1 MNGSAEPHAALKAPT
16 THLPDASQELLLR
29 AALADGDAAQV
40 AWETWAARTRWES
53 EPIDAAS
60 TRVLPLVYASLA
72 QQLPPAADLP
82 KLKVLYRRTWYENNR
97 LLQRAKP
104 AIRAL
109 LDAGHRVML
118 LKGAALVL
126 RHYGDR
132 GARPMGD
139 VDLLVPDG
147 EADAALDELDRLGW
161 VSGEP
166 GRTARDVLTRHH
178 AVNLVHESGGRVD
191 LHRRFLADSPQGADG
206 PLWDR
211 AEPVA
216 IDELRLLAPSAADEL
231 LLACVHGWQWN
242 VVPSIR
248 WIHDAVVI
256 ARRMRGED
264 WAWLECEAR
273 RRQVSF
279 RLSRALRVVHD
290 RFAAPVPVD
299 LLARIEAGPFA
310 SFEAAE
316 ERNHTSA
323 PGLAPGFPRAY
334 FALARE
340 IGPPDGPRWW
350 LQCAQRFWFVRNP
363 PSGAQLAPWLARWV
377 TQRFRSTAAARDES
391 SSARRHTST
400 SDPGSPP
407 RA

>member
-1 MNGSAEPHAALKAPT
+1 MNGSAEPRAALKASA
-16 THLPDASQELLLR
+16 THLPDAAQELLLR

-40 AWETWAARTRWES
+40 AWETWAARTRWER

-60 TRVLPLVYASLA
+60 ARVLPLVYASLA
-72 QQLPPAADLP
+72 QQPSSTADLS
-82 KLKVLYRRTWYENNR
+82 KMKVLYRRTWYENNR

-118 LKGAALVL
+118 LKGASLVL

-147 EADAALDELDRLGW
+147 EADAALNELERLGW
-161 VSGEP
+161 MSAEP
-166 GRTARDVLTRHH
+166 DRTAQDVLTRHH

-206 PLWDR
+206 PLWER
-211 AEPVA
+211 AESVA
-216 IDELRLLAPSAADEL
+216 IDDLRLLAPSAADEL

-248 WIHDAVVI
+248 WIHDAVVV

-264 WAWLECEAR
+264 WAWLEHEAR

-299 LLARIEAGPFA
+299 LLTRLEAGPFA
-310 SFEAAE
+310 SLEAAE
-316 ERNHTSA
+316 ERSHTSA
-323 PGLAPGFPRAY
+323 PGLIPGLPRAY

-340 IGPPDGPRWW
+340 IGPPNGPRWW
-350 LQCAQRFWFVRNP
+350 VQCVRRFWFVRNP
-363 PSGAQLAPWLARWV
+363 PSGARLAPWLVRWV
-377 TQRFRSTAAARDES
+377 TQRIRS

-400 SDPGSPP
+400 SDPESPP

>member
-1 MNGSAEPHAALKAPT
+1 
-16 THLPDASQELLLR
+16 
-29 AALADGDAAQV
+29 
-40 AWETWAARTRWES
+40 
-53 EPIDAAS
+53 
-60 TRVLPLVYASLA
+60 
-72 QQLPPAADLP
+72 
-82 KLKVLYRRTWYENNR
+82 
-97 LLQRAKP
+97 
-104 AIRAL
+104 
-109 LDAGHRVML
+109 
-118 LKGAALVL
+118 
-126 RHYGDR
+126 
-132 GARPMGD
+132 
-139 VDLLVPDG
+139 
-147 EADAALDELDRLGW
+147 
-161 VSGEP
+161 
-166 GRTARDVLTRHH
+166 
-178 AVNLVHESGGRVD
+178 
-191 LHRRFLADSPQGADG
+191 
-206 PLWDR
+206 
-211 AEPVA
+211 
-216 IDELRLLAPSAADEL
+216 
-231 LLACVHGWQWN
+231 VHGWQWN